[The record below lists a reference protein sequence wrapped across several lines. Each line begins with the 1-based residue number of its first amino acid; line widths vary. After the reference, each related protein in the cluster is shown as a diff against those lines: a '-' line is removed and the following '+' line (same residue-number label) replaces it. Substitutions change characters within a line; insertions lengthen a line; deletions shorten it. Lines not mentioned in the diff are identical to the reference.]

1 MTLKRAMR
9 HNNRFKSEF
18 ALWQK
23 NFGEVVRRLR
33 KKAGLSRP
41 ELARMAKFSVSTL
54 ETIEQG
60 HGNPGLTRMMNLAH
74 ALKHTLSYLFRLT
87 QELNDKDKDGL
98 GGQ

>member
-1 MTLKRAMR
+1 MR
-9 HNNRFKSEF
+9 RVRGSSRFQKEF

-23 NFGEVVRRLR
+23 NFGVVVRRLR

-74 ALKHTLSYLFRLT
+74 ALKHTLSYLFELT
-87 QELNDKDKDGL
+87 QELNDEEKH
-98 GGQ
+98 

>member
-1 MTLKRAMR
+1 MR
-9 HNNRFKSEF
+9 RVRGSSRFKKEF

-23 NFGEVVRRLR
+23 NFGVVVRRLR

-41 ELARMAKFSVSTL
+41 ELARMAQFSASTL

-74 ALKHTLSYLFRLT
+74 ALKHTLSYLFELT
-87 QELNDKDKDGL
+87 QELNDDEGKH
-98 GGQ
+98 

>member
-1 MTLKRAMR
+1 MTLKRALR
-9 HNNRFKSEF
+9 HSNKFKSEF

-23 NFGEVVRRLR
+23 NFGVVVRRLR
-33 KKAGLSRP
+33 KRAGLSRL
-41 ELARMAKFSVSTL
+41 ELARMAKFSISTL

-87 QELNDKDKDGL
+87 EELNDEEKH
-98 GGQ
+98 

>member
-1 MTLKRAMR
+1 MTLKRGLR
-9 HNNRFKSEF
+9 DSRQFRNEF

-23 NFGEVVRRLR
+23 NFGVVVRRLR

-74 ALKHTLSYLFRLT
+74 ALKHTLSYLFELT
-87 QELNDKDKDGL
+87 QELNDEKKL
-98 GGQ
+98 

>member
-1 MTLKRAMR
+1 MTLKRGLR
-9 HNNRFKSEF
+9 HSNKFKSEF

-23 NFGEVVRRLR
+23 NFGVVVRQLR

-41 ELARMAKFSVSTL
+41 ELARMAKFSLSTL

-60 HGNPGLTRMMNLAH
+60 HGNPGLTLMMNLAH

-87 QELNDKDKDGL
+87 QELNDKEKR
-98 GGQ
+98 

>member
-1 MTLKRAMR
+1 MR
-9 HNNRFKSEF
+9 RVRRRFKKEF

-23 NFGEVVRRLR
+23 NFGVVVRRLR

-87 QELNDKDKDGL
+87 QELNDKDKHGL

>member
-1 MTLKRAMR
+1 MTLKRGLR
-9 HNNRFKSEF
+9 DSKQFRNEF

-23 NFGEVVRRLR
+23 NFGVVVRRLR

-41 ELARMAKFSVSTL
+41 ELANMAKFSVSTL

-74 ALKHTLSYLFRLT
+74 ALKHTLSYLFGLT
-87 QELNDKDKDGL
+87 QELNDEEKH
-98 GGQ
+98 

>member
-1 MTLKRAMR
+1 MR
-9 HNNRFKSEF
+9 RVRSSIRFKKEF
-18 ALWQK
+18 VLWQK
-23 NFGEVVRRLR
+23 NFGVVVRRLR

-74 ALKHTLSYLFRLT
+74 ALKHTPSYLFRLT
-87 QELNDKDKDGL
+87 QELNDEEKH
-98 GGQ
+98 

>member
-1 MTLKRAMR
+1 MTLKRGLR
-9 HNNRFKSEF
+9 HSNKFKSEF

-41 ELARMAKFSVSTL
+41 ELARMATFSVSTL

-74 ALKHTLSYLFRLT
+74 ALKHTLSYLFTLT
-87 QELNDKDKDGL
+87 EKLNDEEKH
-98 GGQ
+98 

>member
-1 MTLKRAMR
+1 MTLKRGLR
-9 HNNRFKSEF
+9 HSNKFKSEF

-23 NFGEVVRRLR
+23 NFGVVVRRLR
-33 KKAGLSRP
+33 KKAGFSRP

-60 HGNPGLTRMMNLAH
+60 HGNPGLTRMMNLAD

-87 QELNDKDKDGL
+87 QELNDEEKH
-98 GGQ
+98 

>member
-1 MTLKRAMR
+1 MTLKRGLR
-9 HNNRFKSEF
+9 HNKKFKSEF

-23 NFGEVVRRLR
+23 NFGVVVRRFR

-74 ALKHTLSYLFRLT
+74 ALKHTLSYLFRIT
-87 QELNDKDKDGL
+87 QELNDEEKH
-98 GGQ
+98 

>member
-1 MTLKRAMR
+1 MTLKRGLR
-9 HNNRFKSEF
+9 HSKTFKIEF

-23 NFGEVVRRLR
+23 NFGVVVRRLR

-41 ELARMAKFSVSTL
+41 ELARMAKFSQTTL
-54 ETIEQG
+54 EHIEQG

-87 QELNDKDKDGL
+87 QELNDKERH
-98 GGQ
+98 

>member
-1 MTLKRAMR
+1 MKRSLRKTKA
-9 HNNRFKSEF
+9 FKREF

-23 NFGEVVRRLR
+23 NFGVVVRRLR

-60 HGNPGLTRMMNLAH
+60 HGNPGLTRMISLAH

-87 QELNDKDKDGL
+87 QELNDKDEHGL

>member
-1 MTLKRAMR
+1 MTLKRGLR
-9 HNNRFKSEF
+9 HSKTFKIEF

-23 NFGEVVRRLR
+23 NFGVVVRRLR

-41 ELARMAKFSVSTL
+41 ELARMAKFSQTTL
-54 ETIEQG
+54 EHIEQG

-87 QELNDKDKDGL
+87 EELNDSEKH
-98 GGQ
+98 

>member
-1 MTLKRAMR
+1 MTLKRGLR
-9 HNNRFKSEF
+9 HRNRFKSEF

-23 NFGEVVRRLR
+23 NFGVIVRRLR

-41 ELARMAKFSVSTL
+41 ELARMAKFSQTTL
-54 ETIEQG
+54 EHIEQG

-87 QELNDKDKDGL
+87 EELNDSEKH
-98 GGQ
+98 